1 MESLESAIGNCKSC
15 GIVVTGTYC
24 SQCGEKVLDPQEKSI
39 RAFFAGVFSAITSLD
54 GKFLHTLKIMI
65 ARPGEVSYQ
74 YMNGRR
80 IPFYR
85 PVSMFF
91 VANLIYFLFPLF
103 SSLNSNLYV
112 QMNQLPHSRFATEL
126 VNKRTAAENI
136 PFKTFEIRYNQQ
148 STNMAKLV
156 LVLMVFYFSIPLS
169 LVNFNRKMY
178 FSDHLLVS
186 LEACSLVILLNFV
199 VLIWSIELIIYIA
212 GLFGTD
218 IRFFLYDNNV
228 SWVSGALLIYLF
240 AQLEFRAYSVSGWRA
255 YAKAALLFGCFFI
268 VLQVYRGSL
277 FFITLWT
284 L

>member
-1 MESLESAIGNCKSC
+1 MESLESTIGNCKSC
-15 GIVVTGTYC
+15 GTVVIGTYC

-39 RAFFAGVFSAITSLD
+39 KAFFMGVFSAITSLD

-80 IPFYR
+80 IPYYR
-85 PVSMFF
+85 PMSMFF

-103 SSLNSNLYV
+103 NSLNSNLYV
-112 QMNQLPHSRFATEL
+112 QMNQLPHSRIAKEI
-126 VNKRTAAENI
+126 VNKRIAAESI
-136 PFKTFEIRYNQQ
+136 PFETFEIRYNQQ

-169 LVNFNRKMY
+169 LVNFNKKMY

-199 VLIWSIELIIYIA
+199 VLIWSLELVIYLA
-212 GLFGTD
+212 SLFGSD
-218 IRFFLYDNNV
+218 IRFLLYDSSA
-228 SWVSGALLIYLF
+228 SWFSGGLLIYLF
-240 AQLEFRAYSVSGWRA
+240 AQLERRAYAVSGWKA
-255 YAKAALLFGCFFI
+255 YARAALLFGCFFA
-268 VLQVYRGSL
+268 VLQLYRGSL